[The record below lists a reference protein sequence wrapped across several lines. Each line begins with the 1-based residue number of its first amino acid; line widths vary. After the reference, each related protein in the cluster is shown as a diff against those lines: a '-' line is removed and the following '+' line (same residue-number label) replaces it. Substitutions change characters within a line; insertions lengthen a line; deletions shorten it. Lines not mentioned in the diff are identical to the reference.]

1 MLLCKYFLIKIVD
14 DIILDI
20 FVKRLMVFNFVINVF
35 GLGYFYF
42 FIRSKRIVLSLLIF
56 EISKFFE
63 RKN

>member
-35 GLGYFYF
+35 GLG
-42 FIRSKRIVLSLLIF
+42 
-56 EISKFFE
+56 
-63 RKN
+63 